1 MTNNSKWCPV
11 AIFQLLICGMVF
23 EVSAI
28 TVSHLKTS
36 NVSATSVVISWVT
49 DQKPESVVNYGLTKA
64 LGQTAHDSR
73 KAFTH
78 WVEITGLTEDTDY
91 YFEVISGTTT
101 DNNDG
106 EYYTFR
112 SAQFGIGVPYT
123 LYGQLTDGESASA
136 VAEAIVEVS
145 LLRSQSVSSHL
156 TVLTDE
162 NGFWYVNLGNL

>member
-1 MTNNSKWCPV
+1 MTAEK
-11 AIFQLLICGMVF
+11 
-23 EVSAI
+23 
-28 TVSHLKTS
+28 HL
-36 NVSATSVVISWVT
+36 
-49 DQKPESVVNYGLTKA
+49 P
-64 LGQTAHDSR
+64 
-73 KAFTH
+73 
-78 WVEITGLTEDTDY
+78 TGLKLPERTEDTDY

-136 VAEAIVEVS
+136 VAGAIVEVS

-162 NGFWYVNLGNL
+162 SGFWLTWVISKMRGLVVSSTTLVVTRFGWLAKRQSSKGGRRRCRWVIQAAKSRCLSNFIGTN